1 MMDVLMWIMA
11 LIPVICLGSLRT
23 IGWLT
28 GGMALIV
35 AMACPQAMATIG
47 AMGSSGVVV
56 AMISMMMEQLCE
68 R

>member
-1 MMDVLMWIMA
+1 MESLMWVMA

-47 AMGSSGVVV
+47 VLGSAGVMLALSVI
-56 AMISMMMEQLCE
+56 MTGKLCE